1 MITRRDL
8 LLCAQVR
15 LGTALS
21 GPSHSRNRLLRLA
34 ELMRAGTAKDTIRPD
49 SQEAAVQADDL
60 LDRAL
65 RLMLEMDL
73 LAVPVVD
80 DEGRIL
86 GDLTLSGVLRYI
98 LSLSEDEASQPAS
111 SRTGTC

>member
-1 MITRRDL
+1 
-8 LLCAQVR
+8 
-15 LGTALS
+15 
-21 GPSHSRNRLLRLA
+21 
-34 ELMRAGTAKDTIRPD
+34 MRAGTAKDVIRPD
-49 SQEAAVQADDL
+49 SQETALRANDP

-86 GDLTLSGVLRYI
+86 GDLTLSRVLRYI
-98 LSLSEDEASQPAS
+98 LSLSEDEARQLALS
-111 SRTGTC
+111 SKRYRLKRIRTWRMNEVHAGT